1 MFRDENWR
9 TIGASYSISRAAHSQ
24 SSHSKESRNLHPT
37 ETRTPYPTET
47 REEALPDLMW
57 GSLGDGLSGIPL
69 EQRQYYSHATGSVH
83 VEDEP
88 GYAKARGG
96 RDASM
101 LYAPQEAKQ
110 SQGIATPPCVEVMVL
125 GANGVLTPSYVDSG
139 LGV

>member
-24 SSHSKESRNLHPT
+24 SSHSKESRNLYPT
-37 ETRTPYPTET
+37 ETRTPYPTEA

-57 GSLGDGLSGIPL
+57 GSQG
-69 EQRQYYSHATGSVH
+69 QYYSHATGSVH

-110 SQGIATPPCVEVMVL
+110 SQGIAPPHVWK
-125 GANGVLTPSYVDSG
+125 
-139 LGV
+139 